1 MLPTRLLMFACLL
14 LPLSLLAKPL
24 QIYSEEWEGFTA
36 ADGSG
41 LYLDLVRAIYQP
53 LGYELNIHMV
63 PS

>member
-14 LPLSLLAKPL
+14 FPLSLLAKPL

-41 LYLDLVRAIYQP
+41 LYLDLV
-53 LGYELNIHMV
+53 LSLIHI
-63 PS
+63 